1 MINQQVNL
9 YQDRFHDKKLLVS
22 AQQVISLL
30 VVLLVGGAY
39 GTYYLQDNLVLARL
53 DNYTIKESQNKITA
67 ELNAAHAELAT
78 LLADKRMD
86 TEIAGLL
93 REVSARK
100 KVLAFVSANQFGSGQ
115 GFSSYLLAL
124 SNMHVDNVW
133 LNEISLADNFLKI
146 RGSALSADLVPKYFG
161 QFSEASVF
169 QGNRFD
175 VFQLDRNEATDWK
188 VDFEIATEESLD
200 DQ

>member
-1 MINQQVNL
+1 VISQQVNL
-9 YQDRFHDKKLLVS
+9 YQDQFHEKKLYFS
-22 AQQVISLL
+22 AQQIIFLL
-30 VVLLVGGAY
+30 VALLLGGASGSY
-39 GTYYLQDNLVLARL
+39 FIQTSLNLARQDNYL
-53 DNYTIKESQNKITA
+53 IKQSQNKITA
-67 ELNAAHAELAT
+67 ELNAAHAELAM

-86 TEIAGLL
+86 QEITGLS

-124 SNMHVDNVW
+124 SKLHVDNVW

-146 RGSALSADLVPKYFG
+146 RGSALSADLVPLYFG
-161 QFSEASVF
+161 QFSQESVF
-169 QGNRFD
+169 QGNRFNI
-175 VFQLDRNEATDWK
+175 FQLDRDEATDWK

-200 DQ
+200 E